1 VNPANVTSSGSLVRA
16 SSRNGVAI
24 YAGPGL
30 KPGQGQRAEVTIVNL
45 GALAAAFR
53 LREARASNGFAPG
66 RLHLAIHELH
76 GQASRRV
83 FLGEIGGV
91 PVEGLD
97 LGRFAAGESR
107 TYRFTVMLAKDTP
120 AEELDRGAEAVYEW
134 LAAAVGGR

>member
-45 GALAAAFR
+45 GALPAAFR
-53 LREARASNGFAPG
+53 LRETGPSPGFAPG
-66 RLHLAIHELH
+66 RLGFAIHEL
-76 GQASRRV
+76 GEQASRRL

-91 PVEGLD
+91 PAEGID
-97 LGRFAAGESR
+97 LGRFEAGESR

-120 AEELDRGAEAVYEW
+120 AEELDRAASAVYEW
-134 LAAAVGGR
+134 LAAAAGGR